1 MTASP
6 DVRVMAREEKLK
18 QVFLRAAK
26 LLPGEAGQALLA
38 VVSPGAL
45 ATMVGVLVVWAGAHF
60 FGVGEIAD
68 VVLLIVG
75 YAAIGGVAIEA
86 AKELFEFGRLTLNA
100 ASNAD
105 LDKAAAH
112 LAKAISLIGVQTVL
126 ALLMKKKPGDIFD
139 KPLTRMRPAPSVA
152 EIEAAL
158 PKSPGLFYKPK
169 LVFTRAKWA
178 GEGGTN
184 VAGDI
189 RLGRDFFG
197 DAGKAAEQVKYA
209 LYHEKVHQV
218 LTPRLQIFRGFRVK
232 LAREGYRNSFILRY
246 LEEALAE
253 TVSQLRM
260 NGLSAEYILKGL
272 KFPFD
277 GNYEITV
284 TALVT
289 EGKGILI
296 GPITVGGMIY
306 QVYFGARMPD
316 E

>member
-1 MTASP
+1 
-6 DVRVMAREEKLK
+6 
-18 QVFLRAAK
+18 
-26 LLPGEAGQALLA
+26 
-38 VVSPGAL
+38 
-45 ATMVGVLVVWAGAHF
+45 MVGVLVVWAGAHF

-75 YAAIGGVAIEA
+75 YVAIGGVAVEA
-86 AKELFEFGRLTLNA
+86 AKELFAFGQLTLNA

-112 LAKAISLIGVQTVL
+112 LAKAISLIGVQAVL

-139 KPLTRMRPAPSVA
+139 KPLTRMRPLPSVA
-152 EIEAAL
+152 EMEAAL
-158 PKSPGLFYKPK
+158 PKSPGLFYKPR

-184 VAGDI
+184 VPGDI
-189 RLGRDFFG
+189 RLGRNFFG
-197 DAGKAAEQVKYA
+197 DAGPAAEQVKYA
-209 LYHEKVHQV
+209 LYHEKVHQF
-218 LTPRLQIFRGFRVK
+218 LTPKLQIFRGFRVK

-253 TVSQLRM
+253 TVSQLRV
-260 NGLSAEYILKGL
+260 NGLGTEYVLKGL
-272 KFPFD
+272 KFPF
-277 GNYEITV
+277 GANYEITV
-284 TALVT
+284 TALAT

-306 QVYFGARMPD
+306 HVYFGIPTPD